1 MSHGPP
7 QRRARTHQT
16 HTHQE
21 GTKHGNGRQ
30 EVPDVV
36 VVEEGEHDAITVV
49 FPGLGRG
56 FLRQGVRGQSS
67 QRHSDVR
74 MLGLCDHDMW
84 YVSM

>member
-1 MSHGPP
+1 M
-7 QRRARTHQT
+7 

-21 GTKHGNGRQ
+21 GTKHGNGGQ

-56 FLRQGVRGQSS
+56 FLRQGERGQSS
-67 QRHSDVR
+67 QRQSDMR
-74 MLGLCDHDMW
+74 MLGVM
-84 YVSM
+84 